1 MLLLDSWFMINN
13 NKYQHLL
20 ESIKKPYLILVTG
33 ASGTG
38 KTTIIKAIEKE
49 LHSDM
54 VAFNYFDDIGVPSF
68 DTMVANFGS
77 PQRWQEVTTHAWM
90 GKLATITDKKLI
102 ILEGSFN
109 PEFAV
114 AKLPKPALEN
124 CLVICIHTDRV
135 QREARLR
142 HNRNQPE
149 LISEDMENF
158 ARVLKERTLAL
169 GGMIVE
175 QDENHQS
182 QTAQEIIDL
191 IFSFIR
197 EKSND

>member
-1 MLLLDSWFMINN
+1 MLLLDLWFMMNK
-13 NKYQHLL
+13 NKYQQLL
-20 ESIKKPYLILVTG
+20 ESIAKPFLVLVTG

-38 KTTIIKAIEKE
+38 KTTIIKAIEKK
-49 LHSDM
+49 LHNDL

-90 GKLATITDKKLI
+90 GKLKTMTDKKLI

-124 CLVICIHTDRV
+124 CLVICIHTDRAK
-135 QREARLR
+135 REARLR
-142 HNRNQPE
+142 HSRNQSE

-158 ARVLKERTLAL
+158 ARVLKERTQAL
-169 GGMIVE
+169 GGIIVE
-175 QDENHQS
+175 SDENHPS
-182 QTAQEIIDL
+182 QTVQEIIDL
-191 IFSFIR
+191 IFSFIS